1 MIFADLWWSG
11 MILTVFLKP
20 GFFDQTAITN
30 DADARKQQLLFA
42 VSDQLAQKRASLM
55 KKGLST

>member
-1 MIFADLWWSG
+1 

-30 DADARKQQLLFA
+30 DADARQLQLLFA
-42 VSDQLAQKRASLM
+42 EPHQLSQKIASLV
-55 KKGLST
+55 KKGLSTRKVDFFHS

>member
-1 MIFADLWWSG
+1 